1 MSKITRFIAGLF
13 FLLVVL
19 AGFIFTSNN
28 SVMVPLWIGIE
39 LSPQSLAVWVL
50 LAFVWGGV
58 LGLLLG
64 YGLFRRIKAQFKIKQ
79 LEARLNK
86 NESNNIGLVSAKYK
100 AVNKGKDR

>member
-50 LAFVWGGV
+50 LAFAWGGV

-64 YGLFRRIKAQFKIKQ
+64 YGLFRRIKAQIKIKQ
-79 LEARLNK
+79 LEARLKKNQNK
-86 NESNNIGLVSAKYK
+86 NIGLPLKT
-100 AVNKGKDR
+100 NKRKDG

>member
-13 FLLVVL
+13 FLLVGL
-19 AGFIFTSNN
+19 ARFILTTNN

-50 LAFVWGGV
+50 LAFAWGGV

-64 YGLFRRIKAQFKIKQ
+64 YGLFRRIKAQFKINQ
-79 LEARLNK
+79 LEAQLKK
-86 NESNNIGLVSAKYK
+86 NQSNNIGLASKSSRRLG
-100 AVNKGKDR
+100 KGKGR

>member
-50 LAFVWGGV
+50 LAFAWGGV

-64 YGLFRRIKAQFKIKQ
+64 YGLFRRIKAQIKINQ
-79 LEARLNK
+79 LEARLKKNQNK
-86 NESNNIGLVSAKYK
+86 NIGLPLKT
-100 AVNKGKDR
+100 NKGKDG

>member
-50 LAFVWGGV
+50 LAFAWGGV

-64 YGLFRRIKAQFKIKQ
+64 YGLFRRIKSQLRINQ
-79 LEARLNK
+79 LEAQLK
-86 NESNNIGLVSAKYK
+86 KSQGNNIGLSSKTSK
-100 AVNKGKDR
+100 SLGKGKDK

>member
-50 LAFVWGGV
+50 LAFAWGGV

-64 YGLFRRIKAQFKIKQ
+64 YGLFRRIKAQFKINQ
-79 LEARLNK
+79 LEAQLKK
-86 NESNNIGLVSAKYK
+86 NQSNNIGLASKTSK
-100 AVNKGKDR
+100 RLGKGKGR